1 VIGVARSP
9 QEAVMLATA
18 ICGVVL
24 FGLTALMRWRR
35 VDRRCYDLLI
45 PLGFFL
51 SYWLTY
57 NRVPPFPPV
66 GAVNKVF
73 YITAA
78 GSVLGLAAEWTGSR
92 TLGLFL
98 LAAVP
103 LASAA
108 YIGDKIVLAQ
118 PFDLIVAAMAG
129 VAVLYAL
136 YREAQFPDAGSNLR
150 PAVML
155 SVASAGFA
163 PIAFIGAS
171 SSSLQLSVGFAS
183 GIAGV
188 VFWHLF
194 RPNYRFGWGSLI
206 GGAGGMIAVVQT
218 VALITRKIDLFALA
232 VLALVLLVP
241 KACRGIVDHLGQSN
255 QAVATLVFAGL
266 CLVPAFVAVAVAL
279 ARNGFSLPM

>member
-1 VIGVARSP
+1 
-9 QEAVMLATA
+9 MLATA
-18 ICGVVL
+18 ICGAVL
-24 FGLTALMRWRR
+24 FSLTALMRWWRA
-35 VDRRCYDLLI
+35 DRGWYDLLI
-45 PLGFFL
+45 PFGFFL

-57 NRVPPFPPV
+57 NRVPSFPPV

-73 YITAA
+73 YLAA
-78 GSVLGLAAEWTGSR
+78 VGSVLGLAAERTGSR
-92 TLGLFL
+92 ALGLLL
-98 LAAVP
+98 LAAMP

-108 YIGDKIVLAQ
+108 YIGDKLALAQ
-118 PFDLIVAAMAG
+118 PIELIVATLAG
-129 VAVLYAL
+129 AAVLYTL
-136 YREAQFPDAGSNLR
+136 YREAQFPDEGSNLR

-155 SVASAGFA
+155 SVASVGFA

-171 SSSLQLSVGFAS
+171 SSSLQLSLGVAF

-241 KACRGIVDHLGQSN
+241 KACRGIVDHLGKSN

-266 CLVPAFVAVAVAL
+266 CLVPAVVAVAVAL

>member
-1 VIGVARSP
+1 
-9 QEAVMLATA
+9 MLATA

>member
-1 VIGVARSP
+1 
-9 QEAVMLATA
+9 MLATA
-18 ICGVVL
+18 ICGVAL

-57 NRVPPFPPV
+57 NRVPSFPPV

-73 YITAA
+73 YIAAA

-92 TLGLFL
+92 ALGLLL

-103 LASAA
+103 IASAA
-108 YIGDKIVLAQ
+108 YIGDKIVLTQ
-118 PFDLIVAAMAG
+118 PFDLVVAALAG
-129 VAVLYAL
+129 TAVLYAL
-136 YREAQFPDAGSNLR
+136 YREPQFSDEGSNLR
-150 PAVML
+150 PAVTL
-155 SVASAGFA
+155 AVASAGFA

-171 SSSLQLSVGFAS
+171 SSSLQLSLGFAFAI
-183 GIAGV
+183 GGV

-206 GGAGGMIAVVQT
+206 GGAGGMIAVAQT

-232 VLALVLLVP
+232 VLAMVFVVP
-241 KACRGIVDHLGQSN
+241 TACRGIVERLGKSS
-255 QAVATLVFAGL
+255 QAVATLVLVGL
-266 CLVPAFVAVAVAL
+266 CLVPAVAAAAVAL

>member
-1 VIGVARSP
+1 
-9 QEAVMLATA
+9 MLATA

-35 VDRRCYDLLI
+35 VDRRWYDLLI

-57 NRVPPFPPV
+57 NRVPSFPPV

-73 YITAA
+73 YIAA
-78 GSVLGLAAEWTGSR
+78 VGSVLGLAAERTGSR
-92 TLGLFL
+92 ALGLLL
-98 LAAVP
+98 LAAMP

-108 YIGDKIVLAQ
+108 YIGDKIALAQ
-118 PFDLIVAAMAG
+118 PIELIVATLAG
-129 VAVLYAL
+129 AAVLYTL
-136 YREAQFPDAGSNLR
+136 YREAQFPDEGSNLR

-155 SVASAGFA
+155 SVASVGFA

-171 SSSLQLSVGFAS
+171 SSSLQLSLGVAF

-188 VFWHLF
+188 VFWHLL

-218 VALITRKIDLFALA
+218 VALITRKVDLLALA
-232 VLALVLLVP
+232 VLSLVFVVP
-241 KACRGIVDHLGQSN
+241 SICRGSIDHLGKTN
-255 QAVATLVFAGL
+255 RAVATLLFAGL
-266 CLVPAFVAVAVAL
+266 CLVPAIAAVAVML
-279 ARNGFSLPM
+279 ARNGFSLPQ